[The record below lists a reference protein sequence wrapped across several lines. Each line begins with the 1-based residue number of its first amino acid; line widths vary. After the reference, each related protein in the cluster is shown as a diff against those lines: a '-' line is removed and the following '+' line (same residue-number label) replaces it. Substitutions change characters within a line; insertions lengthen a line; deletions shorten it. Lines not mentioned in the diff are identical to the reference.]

1 MFKRELKVNFKGFLV
16 WSIILIAIF
25 MIVFLVYPTIL
36 TGENAAMLEEM
47 MTMFPEELLKAFNM
61 DISSINSAYGWLK
74 SEGFVFVL
82 LIIGCYAG
90 ILGSNILLKEES
102 DKTIEY
108 LNSLPVT
115 RNKIVISKAV
125 AGVIY
130 IVAMMI
136 VVGLFNYIG
145 LALTEE
151 FDVKQFILLSLTPL
165 FPALA
170 IYFICMFL
178 STFTHKTKKMLGLS
192 LGIVMVSYILN
203 VLSTMG
209 ETLEY
214 FKYLSVFTLSD
225 IRYVILETEINI
237 IMPVISIILSCVFF
251 GLTLARYN
259 KKDLV

>member
-1 MFKRELKVNFKGFLV
+1 
-16 WSIILIAIF
+16 
-25 MIVFLVYPTIL
+25 
-36 TGENAAMLEEM
+36 
-47 MTMFPEELLKAFNM
+47 
-61 DISSINSAYGWLK
+61 
-74 SEGFVFVL
+74 
-82 LIIGCYAG
+82 
-90 ILGSNILLKEES
+90 LLKEES

-115 RNKIVISKAV
+115 RSKIVKSKAL

-130 IVAMMI
+130 IILMVFI
-136 VVGLFNYIG
+136 VGVFNYIG

-151 FDVKQFILLSLTPL
+151 FDVKQFILLSITPL
-165 FPALA
+165 FPAFA

-178 STFTHKTKKMLGLS
+178 STFTHKTKKTLGLS

-214 FKYLSVFTLSD
+214 FKYLSVFTLAD
-225 IRYVILETEINI
+225 IRNVILKTEINAL
-237 IMPVISIILSCVFF
+237 MPTISIVLAFVFLL
-251 GLTLARYN
+251 LTLERYN